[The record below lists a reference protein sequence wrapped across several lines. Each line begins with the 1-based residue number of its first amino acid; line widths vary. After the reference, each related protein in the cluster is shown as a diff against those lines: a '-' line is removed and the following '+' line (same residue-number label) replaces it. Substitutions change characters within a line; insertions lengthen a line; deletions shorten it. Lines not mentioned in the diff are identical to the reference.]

1 MLFRSGVVEMPI
13 GKFLAVNLLGAVT
26 WASVMTT
33 LAFFVGRVVSL
44 EQLLEWVSKFAI
56 LALFI
61 AIGFIVVPIWL
72 ESRIVKKA
80 GEGE

>member
-1 MLFRSGVVEMPI
+1 
-13 GKFLAVNLLGAVT
+13 
-26 WASVMTT
+26 
-33 LAFFVGRVVSL
+33 
-44 EQLLEWVSKFAI
+44 VSKFAI

-72 ESRIVKKA
+72 ENRIAKKA